1 MEAPQAITL
10 APVKRINGE
19 VTLPGSKSISN
30 RALLLAG
37 LAAGTTS
44 MTNLLKSDDTKYMLK
59 ALEQLGVEIHH
70 DVSESAG
77 DKFPLEAPANKMLL
91 VCGNGG
97 LFAAPADNQFS
108 LGNAGTAL
116 RPLMAILSLIPGLF
130 SIDGD
135 KYMRERPIQHLAE
148 ALEQLGAR
156 VEYTN
161 KPGCPPLNIAGGLI
175 KGGEVALQ
183 GNLSS
188 QYLSSLLM
196 ALPLAEA
203 PSHIKVV
210 GEQVSKPYLDLT
222 LNLMDTFGV
231 KVTRDAYQEFHI
243 PGKQHYQSP
252 GEYFIE
258 GDASAASYFFGAAAI
273 KGGCVKVHGLGR
285 NSIQGDYQFLDTI
298 EQMGARVSRHVHSV
312 EVTRG
317 ELHGIDVDL
326 NHIPDA
332 AMTIAT
338 MALFAKGSTRIRNIY
353 NWRIK
358 ETDRMT
364 AMATELRKL
373 GATVKTGADYMVI
386 DPPKTLNA
394 ATLDTYGDH
403 RLAMSLSLAALGEQ
417 TIVINNPEVT
427 RKTFPNYFSVFESI
441 VER

>member
-1 MEAPQAITL
+1 MGTPAITL
-10 APVKRINGE
+10 APVKRINGK

-37 LAAGTTS
+37 LASGTTS
-44 MTNLLKSDDTKYMLK
+44 MTNLLDSEDTQYMLK
-59 ALEQLGVEIHH
+59 ALRQLGVEINPI
-70 DVSESAG
+70 SEAVG
-77 DKFPLEAPANKMLL
+77 NKPLPEDLASQIVL
-91 VCGNGG
+91 VWGKGG
-97 LFAAPADNQFS
+97 LFAVPSDKQFS
-108 LGNAGTAL
+108 LGNAGTAM
-116 RPLMAILSLIPGLF
+116 RPLTAVLSLIPGDFYL
-130 SIDGD
+130 DGD
-135 KYMRERPIQHLAE
+135 KYMQERPIHHLTE

-161 KPGCPPLNIAGGLI
+161 KHGYPPLRLTGGLI
-175 KGGEVALQ
+175 KGGEVTLK

-196 ALPLAEA
+196 ALPLAEE
-203 PSHIKVV
+203 PSHIKVE

-222 LNLMDTFGV
+222 LHLMGSFGV
-231 KVTRDAYQEFHI
+231 EVPRDAYQEFHI
-243 PGKQHYQSP
+243 PGKQQYQSP

-258 GDASAASYFFGAAAI
+258 GDASAASYFFGAAAV
-273 KGGCVKVHGLGR
+273 KGGCVEVHGMGKG
-285 NSIQGDYQFLDTI
+285 SIQGDYQFLDTI
-298 EQMGARVSRHVHSV
+298 EQMGARVSRHAHSV

-338 MALFAKGSTRIRNIY
+338 MALFAKGSTVIRNIY

-373 GATVKTGADYMVI
+373 GATVKTGEDYMVI
-386 DPPKTLNA
+386 DPPETLQA

-427 RKTFPNYFSVFESI
+427 RKTFPDYFPVFKSI
-441 VER
+441 AEQ